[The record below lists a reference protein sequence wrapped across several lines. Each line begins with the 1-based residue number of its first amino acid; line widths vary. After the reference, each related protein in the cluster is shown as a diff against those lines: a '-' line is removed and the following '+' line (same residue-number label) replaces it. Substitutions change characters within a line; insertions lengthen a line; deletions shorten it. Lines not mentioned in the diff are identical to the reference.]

1 MLKSCELAES
11 DHNIMALQPESSP
24 HIISADGQCLMAGE
38 KIRLLAADNTLE
50 ELEILVDASHL
61 LGDQNHTLLGE
72 NAPYLPC
79 SVAFTLEYFEPR
91 PDGTCLLRYRR
102 KQ

>member
-1 MLKSCELAES
+1 MLKSCELAEI

-24 HIISADGQCLMAGE
+24 HIISADGQCLMAGQ
-38 KIRLLAADNTLE
+38 KIRQLSTDNTLE
-50 ELEILVDASHL
+50 ELEVLIDASHL
-61 LGDQNHTLLGE
+61 LGDQNQTLLGK

-79 SVAFTLEYFEPR
+79 SIAFTLEDFEPR